1 MLTKASKELIE
12 MKKNIAKHYIE
23 LCEYAYK
30 ETEQRRAF
38 EYPDWINSIKN
49 DKTIAQKSFVAMQ
62 SALLMLAHKQ
72 GELLNDYP
80 AMKLSKEMPLANF
93 FSERAALVEAREAIE
108 TFSPL
113 KSAYE
118 NLATYAKYV
127 QSNFKE
133 YESKE
138 RYSYKSL
145 HELAT
150 EALQREAASV
160 TPCDVSEFM
169 LLQAGGEEKIDVYG
183 LDGLGLVYSVRA
195 KTKASIVGDDFGKG
209 GERLW
214 PASLK
219 TTNKDALT
227 WYRNHEFTNKEFL
240 DLEWKFS
247 EYAKQGDVLLVNAAS
262 ADVPFLNADEE
273 NDQQAGSLN
282 NCLTAGYK
290 KVVVLVSNHYLTAG
304 RGMAEQILSYCL
316 NHGLRKVIQLPMGV
330 LGFKS
335 QQHSILVFEQ
345 GVNNESVEF
354 IDLSSEENTRTA
366 PKGFGE
372 PRRAKVLKS
381 NGDGYWGPSYH
392 ALSTT
397 VEVNSLRKNSRSGSK
412 KLLSFEV
419 GQFLKTDPIRE
430 LRDTYSFMKL
440 QEFMDVFR
448 AHHIEET
455 GEEVRVSY
463 AEVGANCIS
472 ELGWIGQGRKREC
485 ASTSLD
491 KRKAQILK
499 DKDIVLCFRGAPDS
513 FGRAGFY
520 RKQANE
526 IAIPNQSFVILRAK
540 EDGIANAPA
549 PELVMWWIRSH
560 YAQEYLKQ
568 KSISPDVVR
577 IAPKDIASMDVPSG
591 PDHLI
596 AAELLKIQEVNETL
610 IKVYEHKQV
619 IAKLERDAWH
629 RS

>member
-1 MLTKASKELIE
+1 MLTRTSKEFIE
-12 MKKNIAKHYIE
+12 MKKSIAKHYLE
-23 LCEYAYK
+23 LCEHAYK

-38 EYPDWINSIKN
+38 EYPEWINSIKN
-49 DKTIAQKSFVAMQ
+49 DKTNAQESFVAMQ

-80 AMKLSKEMPLANF
+80 AMGLCKEMPLADF
-93 FSERAALVEAREAIE
+93 FSYWVTLIAMGAEIE
-108 TFSPL
+108 TYSPL
-113 KSAYE
+113 KSACE
-118 NLATYAKYV
+118 NLAEYAKYV

-133 YESKE
+133 HETKE

-169 LLQAGGEEKIDVYG
+169 LLQAGAVEKVDVYG
-183 LDGLGLVYSVRA
+183 LDGLGLIYAVRD
-195 KTKASIVGDDFGKG
+195 KTKANIVGDDFGKSDV
-209 GERLW
+209 RVW
-214 PASLK
+214 PDSLK
-219 TTNKDALT
+219 TINKDALT
-227 WYRNHEFTNKEFL
+227 WYKKQEFANKEFL
-240 DLEWKFS
+240 ELEWKFS
-247 EYAKQGDVLLVNAAS
+247 EYEMQGDVLLVNAAR

-316 NHGLRKVIQLPMGV
+316 KHGLRKVIQLPMGV

-419 GQFLKTDPIRE
+419 GQFLKTDPIKE
-430 LRDTYSFMKL
+430 LRDTYTFMRL

-455 GEEVRVSY
+455 GEDVRVSY

-472 ELGWIGQGRKREC
+472 DLGWIGQGRKREC
-485 ASTSLD
+485 AATALD

-513 FGRAGFY
+513 FGKAGFY
-520 RKQANE
+520 RKQAKE

-540 EDGIANAPA
+540 EDGIANAPT

-577 IAPKDIASMDVPSG
+577 IAPKDIAGMDVPCG

-596 AAELLKIQEVNETL
+596 AAELIKIQEVNETL
-610 IKVYEHKQV
+610 IKVHQHKQA
-619 IAKLERDAWH
+619 IAKLELDSWPKR
-629 RS
+629 